1 MWQSFSTQIILFKQK
16 WRVKEYVLA
25 VVSWSNRSDTSV
37 FVKGEKTWQIR
48 EVKRSYG
55 FQCAAFVLR
64 PLLFEWAV
72 FMSKRKN
79 EFICFSSKTWIY
91 CITYASPSH
100 EQSHVPLSLS
110 LPLSSLHFFL
120 SHPLPLAVNNIWC
133 LFVISVTLWCWWPH
147 MAPLLPADQTGK
159 VFKWWPEGHY

>member
-79 EFICFSSKTWIY
+79 ECICFSSKTWIY

-110 LPLSSLHFFL
+110 LSLSISL
-120 SHPLPLAVNNIWC
+120 SHTN
-133 LFVISVTLWCWWPH
+133 SQTHTHRHTQRQTHTLTSKRTPWPW
-147 MAPLLPADQTGK
+147 TGLRSTSRSR
-159 VFKWWPEGHY
+159 